1 VTYYDRTCA
10 DKTGGTCHAAPNK
23 AAEHMGLDLKLIA
36 NGKGLF

>member
-1 VTYYDRTCA
+1 VTYCNRTCG

-23 AAEHMGLDLKLIA
+23 VAERMGLDLKLIA